1 MKKNKNAKPSLF
13 VPTKEDAQR
22 VAEIVAQQLP
32 DTKVVYS
39 SAYPEIKMRGTTLK
53 KNLYLYTLES
63 DIYTDAFS
71 FFTDNSKL
79 WDSFLIEKEFDVK
92 HENLITVCLVTFTST
107 QDFETIKK
115 AIEKHNTDFYMM
127 AQTLKQVF

>member
-1 MKKNKNAKPSLF
+1 MKKNKNTKPSLF

-22 VAEIVAQQLP
+22 VAEIVAKQLP
-32 DTKVVYS
+32 DTKVVSS

-53 KNLYLYTLES
+53 ENVYLYILES

>member
-1 MKKNKNAKPSLF
+1 MKKNKNTKPSLF

-32 DTKVVYS
+32 DTKIVSS

-79 WDSFLIEKEFDVK
+79 WDSFLIEKEFDEK

-127 AQTLKQVF
+127 AQTLKQVY